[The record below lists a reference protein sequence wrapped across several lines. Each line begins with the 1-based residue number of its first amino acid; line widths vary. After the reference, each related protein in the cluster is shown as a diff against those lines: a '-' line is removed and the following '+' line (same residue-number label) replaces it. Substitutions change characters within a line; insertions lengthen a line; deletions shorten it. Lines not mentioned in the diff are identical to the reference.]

1 MKQFLILSALVAA
14 ATPANTE
21 VSSVDPYQKYTMQ
34 LDHAH
39 SSIAMTKAAIQEA
52 REMNEKMIEKTVAKI
67 DSIKQEVE
75 EVKEKA
81 DLMMVVLET
90 NNIEI
95 PKSREE
101 WFEDSIRMENMLNIN
116 KK

>member
-1 MKQFLILSALVAA
+1 MKQFFILSALVAA

-21 VSSVDPYQKYTMQ
+21 VSSVDHYQKYTMQ

-39 SSIAMTKAAIQEA
+39 ASIAMTKSAIEEA
-52 REMNEKMIEKTVAKI
+52 REMNEKMIERTAEKM
-67 DSIKQEVE
+67 DSIKQEVNE
-75 EVKEKA
+75 AKEKA
-81 DLMMVVLET
+81 ELMMVVLET

-101 WFEDSIRMENMLNIN
+101 WFEDSIRMENMLKIN